1 MGQEVAV
8 SVRDGRAVP
17 LFTDSWDGKSFGPLS
32 NMTGRELRSKS
43 QLAALVPCG
52 DFFFACTALSP
63 SRLSDIVFEIDIDVR
78 SAPHHKS
85 Q

>member
-1 MGQEVAV
+1 M
-8 SVRDGRAVP
+8 SVRDGRAAP
-17 LFTDSWDGKSFGPLS
+17 SFTDSWDGKSFGPLTD
-32 NMTGRELRSKS
+32 MTGRELRSMS